1 MGTVYLRIYNSNP
14 TFALE
19 DPKMFMVDLLEFI
32 SSRQGDLVTASMFPT
47 DLTTQGEL
55 ALTSLAHV
63 IRNNAGV
70 EMQTIGHFKMLFSL
84 LESQFSSVQ
93 DTAISVI
100 SSTTGNSDVVS
111 DISATNCLGRLL
123 VCLRSVQPSSR
134 LVILDILYSIFSNT
148 KLVKEAFDKGAVI
161 YILDVF
167 CNSDVPGYR

>member
-19 DPKMFMVDLLEFI
+19 DPKRFTVDLLEFI
-32 SSRQGDLVTASMFPT
+32 SSRQGNLVTASMFPT

-93 DTAISVI
+93 DTAMKGV
-100 SSTTGNSDVVS
+100 GDYVLGRDVVETYIPSVFEETRSQAVAS
-111 DISATNCLGRLL
+111 DHLPVMATLNIR
-123 VCLRSVQPSSR
+123 
-134 LVILDILYSIFSNT
+134 
-148 KLVKEAFDKGAVI
+148 
-161 YILDVF
+161 
-167 CNSDVPGYR
+167 